1 MELSKIRDLFS
12 KTRSRFFG
20 IRDRLSNRASPA
32 VVMTVICL
40 GIFVAA
46 LDQTVVYGA
55 LPGMMSTIGLDIAHF
70 DQASWIVIGY
80 LLGYTF
86 AMPLI
91 GRVSDTYGHS
101 RVYILS
107 LCVFAVGSV
116 LVGVSK
122 SVEWLI
128 GARILQAI
136 GGGALVPVAMA
147 ITGDLYQGKSRAVA
161 LGIIGAV
168 VEAGGALGP
177 FYGAVIAQ
185 FTHWQ
190 WIFWIN
196 IPVSLIV
203 LIIVWLNVR
212 SGKRPGGKIDVF
224 SSLLLAAALTFLCL
238 GLSRQS
244 DQPYYL
250 ASVIVFLAAA
260 AAFFAAFIARA
271 LKVSEPLI
279 KLSVFKNMLFS
290 AGNLTNLFVGAAL
303 IIAMVNIP
311 LMSDTILGQT
321 PLEGGLRLLRFT
333 VMLSLGAL
341 AGGFLCKKFGYRLPT
356 IVGLILST
364 VGFIFMSRWPLT
376 IADPSLTI
384 HLFITGFG
392 FGLVI
397 APLSTATMDA
407 VHEEQKGLAS
417 SMVVMARMTGMMI
430 GMAAITAS
438 GMERFHM
445 ATAALTFEEMLK
457 SPEKLSTPMLAMFN
471 NFFFASIFI
480 CAAAI
485 VPALFMSRKKIRPE
499 KMKEIQ

>member
-1 MELSKIRDLFS
+1 MELNKVKAVLL
-12 KTRSRFFG
+12 KTVNRFTG
-20 IRDRLSNRASPA
+20 ARNRLSNKASPA
-32 VVMTVICL
+32 VVMTVICI

-46 LDQTVVYGA
+46 LDQTVIYGA
-55 LPGMMSTIGLDIAHF
+55 LPGMMNTIGLSITHF

-91 GRVSDTYGHS
+91 GRVSDAYGHS

-107 LCVFAVGSV
+107 LCIFAVGSV
-116 LVGVSK
+116 LVAVSA
-122 SVEWLI
+122 SVAWVI
-128 GARILQAI
+128 GARILQAV

-147 ITGDLYQGKSRAVA
+147 ITGDLYQGKNRAVA
-161 LGIIGAV
+161 LGIIGAA

-185 FTHWQ
+185 FMSWQ

-203 LIIVWLNVR
+203 LVIVWLNVR
-212 SGKRPGGKIDVF
+212 SAKRAGGKIDVL
-224 SSLLLAAALTFLCL
+224 SSIALAAALTFLCL

-244 DQPYYL
+244 DQPHYL
-250 ASVIVFLAAA
+250 ALMLVFLAAA
-260 AAFFAAFIARA
+260 AVFFAFFILRA
-271 LKVSEPLI
+271 LKTSEPLI

-311 LMSDTILGQT
+311 LMSDTILGAS
-321 PLEGGLRLLRFT
+321 PLEGGFRLLRFT
-333 VMLSLGAL
+333 VMLSIGAL
-341 AGGFLCKKFGYRLPT
+341 AGGFLCKRFGYRLPT
-356 IVGLILST
+356 IAGLILST
-364 VGFIFMSRWPLT
+364 FGFFFMSRWTLS
-376 IADPSLTI
+376 IADPDLTI
-384 HLFITGFG
+384 HLFVAGFG

-397 APLSTATMDA
+397 APLGTAVMDA
-407 VHEEQKGLAS
+407 VPEDQNGLAS
-417 SMVVMARMTGMMI
+417 SMVVMARMIGMMI

-445 ATAALTFEEMLK
+445 ATSALTLEEMIK
-457 SPEKLSTPMLAMFN
+457 NPEKLSTPMLAMFN
-471 NFFFASIFI
+471 NFFFASVFI

-485 VPALFMSRKKIRPE
+485 VPALFLRRRKKKPDSERN
-499 KMKEIQ
+499 